1 MREKKPALIITFP
14 STAAAMEAESFCLEQ
29 GLPGRIIPV
38 PREITAGCGLAWKA
52 PPEAEA
58 QREARELAHAQSL
71 KAYKELL
78 DAGALTQ
85 EEFDRKKAELL
96 GL

>member
-1 MREKKPALIITFP
+1 MREKKPALIIP
-14 STAAAMEAESFCLEQ
+14 CPATAAAMEAESFCLEQ

-58 QREARELAHAQSL
+58 QLTDALREAGLAWSAMQVL
-71 KAYKELL
+71 EV
-78 DAGALTQ
+78 
-85 EEFDRKKAELL
+85 
-96 GL
+96 

>member
-38 PREITAGCGLAWKA
+38 PREITAGCGLAWRA

-58 QREARELAHAQSL
+58 QLTDALREAGLAWSAMQVL
-71 KAYKELL
+71 EV
-78 DAGALTQ
+78 
-85 EEFDRKKAELL
+85 
-96 GL
+96 